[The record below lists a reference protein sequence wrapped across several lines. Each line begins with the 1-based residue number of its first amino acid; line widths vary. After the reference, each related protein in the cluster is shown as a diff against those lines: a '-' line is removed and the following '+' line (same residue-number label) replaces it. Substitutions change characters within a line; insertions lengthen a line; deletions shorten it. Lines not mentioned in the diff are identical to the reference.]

1 LTVPLSK
8 IHELEEGALM
18 PVIDSVDLNEKNHYW
33 HKEIQECSIY
43 LLNLDDKEYTF
54 DYVMQ
59 FD

>member
-1 LTVPLSK
+1 
-8 IHELEEGALM
+8 M

-33 HKEIQECSIY
+33 HKEIQECLIY